1 MSIFCGFKNKSL
13 IETIFPCEI
22 KYKETRVASL
32 CEIHKH
38 DKKRQMI
45 LTLLESVIANHKK
58 SWVTLE
64 DTLRKRSII
73 TYKSPIS
80 RRRKTKAYGDNTFGA
95 VLS

>member
-1 MSIFCGFKNKSL
+1 
-13 IETIFPCEI
+13 
-22 KYKETRVASL
+22 
-32 CEIHKH
+32 
-38 DKKRQMI
+38 MI

-73 TYKSPIS
+73 TYKSPVS